1 MGMSPGGDIWDCRQ
15 AATMVGC
22 RQAAT
27 NGDVAG
33 WRQREGGEEREEEA
47 VEKPLHASKAERK
60 GRKKGERK

>member
-1 MGMSPGGDIWDCRQ
+1 
-15 AATMVGC
+15 MVGC